1 MQRDCKM
8 KPHNDK
14 KQGGRKTMR
23 SAPAAKASRKTIS
36 SKVTAISNAVQ
47 SAARRPDIHPLDRA
61 INELRGELAKKPDDP
76 TVLSR
81 LGALFYRRGDLPEA
95 ERFLRKAI
103 GVNPRRSNYHNNL
116 GNVLCDMGR
125 MKDGIVEYEAAIAI
139 EKVDNPE
146 KSPSPEAAT
155 NLELAKT
162 EYRLIHE
169 RIEYLE
175 RALDLEVGAADE
187 LNALGCGYLL
197 RGERAKALEHFRR
210 AAEADPRSLQAGLNI
225 AFAHTLDMHSDRINE
240 AVAETA
246 GYIARFPG
254 TGRLYIHWAELLE
267 SCGLL
272 DEAEERYTCAIKHDP
287 RCIEAY
293 DLLGR
298 LRQGQGTLGSQDD
311 PWRAVQNSL
320 KELEGGAAKAS
331 KKSPDAPTAAQAL
344 YDAGL
349 AAVAKARFYR
359 KPLPEW
365 KVVDGTLRSAAQEG
379 QLPSNAGNSAVLNV
393 AAKASLLRA
402 QLLENDGKR
411 DEAMVVL
418 DNIPL
423 SEEISAK
430 IWFERGALALR
441 SGEIDK
447 ALKSFDKATLANPR
461 DAVAYH
467 SLRFAFDGYRR
478 YWTEKIRFETAS
490 KANPR
495 DAVACFNFAGALYS
509 VLKDGEAL
517 QYFKKALEL
526 DPHLSDA
533 ACGMGKALQRQ
544 GHGKEAEAAFNKAL
558 EIEPNNPDAKRLLTG
573 LRAQKMSK

>member
-1 MQRDCKM
+1 MTM
-8 KPHNDK
+8 KHHNDK
-14 KQGGRKTMR
+14 KRGGRKTMR
-23 SAPAAKASRKTIS
+23 SAPAAKASRKTVS
-36 SKVTAISNAVQ
+36 NKVTAISAAVQ
-47 SAARRPDIHPLDRA
+47 AAARRPDIHPLDRA

-81 LGALFYRRGDLPEA
+81 LGALYYRRNDLPEA

-103 GVNPRRSNYHNNL
+103 AANPRRSNYHNNL
-116 GNVLCDMGR
+116 GNVLCDMGKL
-125 MKDGIVEYEAAIAI
+125 KDGIVEYEAAIAI
-139 EKVDNPE
+139 EKADNPD
-146 KSPSPEAAT
+146 KAPSPEAAT

-175 RALDLEVGAADE
+175 RALDLDVGAAEE

-197 RGERAKALEHFRR
+197 RGERVKALSLFRK
-210 AAEADPRSLQAGLNI
+210 AAEADPRSLQAGLNL
-225 AFAHTLDMHSDRINE
+225 AFAHTLDLHAEHINE

-246 GYIARFPG
+246 GYIVRFPG
-254 TGRLYIHWAELLE
+254 NGRLYIHWAELLE

-272 DEAEERYTCAIKHDP
+272 DDAEERYTCAIKHDI
-287 RCIEAY
+287 RCLEAY

-298 LRQGQGTLGSQDD
+298 LRLGQGTLNSQDD
-311 PWRAVQNSL
+311 AWRAAQNAI
-320 KELEGGAAKAS
+320 KDLESGAAKTS
-331 KKSPDAPTAAQAL
+331 YTSPGAPSAAQSL

-349 AAVAKARFYR
+349 AAVARSRFFRKSLPDWKA
-359 KPLPEW
+359 
-365 KVVDGTLRSAAQEG
+365 VDAGLRAAAQEG
-379 QLPSNAGNSAVLNV
+379 QLPSNSGNSAILNI

-411 DEAMVVL
+411 EEAMVVL

-423 SEEISAK
+423 TDEMAAK

-441 SGEIDK
+441 SGDIDK
-447 ALKSFDKATLANPR
+447 AMKSFDKATLANPR

-478 YWTEKIRFETAS
+478 YWTERIRFETVVKS
-490 KANPR
+490 NPR
-495 DAVACFNFAGALYS
+495 DAIAHFNYASALYS
-509 VLKDGEAL
+509 VLKDSEAL
-517 QYFKKALEL
+517 VYYKKALEL

-544 GHGKEAEAAFNKAL
+544 GHGKEAEAAFMKAL
-558 EIEPNNPDAKRLLTG
+558 ELEPGNVEAKRLLNG
-573 LRAQKMSK
+573 LRAQKSMGK

>member
-1 MQRDCKM
+1 MTTQ
-8 KPHNDK
+8 NEK
-14 KQGGRKTMR
+14 KRGGRKTMR
-23 SAPAAKASRKTIS
+23 SAPAVKTPRKSVANKVTSIS
-36 SKVTAISNAVQ
+36 SAIH

-81 LGALFYRRGDLPEA
+81 LGALYYRRGDLPEA

-103 GVNPRRSNYHNNL
+103 AVNPRRPNYHNNL
-116 GNVLCDMGR
+116 GNVLCDMGK
-125 MKDGIVEYEAAIAI
+125 MKDGIVEYESAIAI
-139 EKVDNPE
+139 EKADNPE
-146 KSPSPEAAT
+146 KVPSLEAST

-175 RALDLEVGAADE
+175 RALELDVGAAEE

-197 RGERAKALEHFRR
+197 RGDRVKAIAHFRR

-225 AFAHTLDMHSDRINE
+225 AFAHTLDLHAENIND

-246 GYIARFPG
+246 EYIARFQG

-272 DEAEERYTCAIKHDP
+272 DEAEERYTQAIKHDP

-298 LRQGQGTLGSQDD
+298 LRLGQGTLGSQDD
-311 PWRAVQNSL
+311 AWRAAQTAIKN
-320 KELEGGAAKAS
+320 LENGAAKTS
-331 KKSPDAPTAAQAL
+331 MKLPDAPTAAQSL
-344 YDAGL
+344 YDTGL
-349 AAVAKARFYR
+349 AAVARARFFR
-359 KPLPEW
+359 KPLAEW
-365 KVVDGTLRSAAQEG
+365 KAVDAVLRAAAQEG
-379 QLPSNAGNSAVLNV
+379 QLPMNATNLAILNV

-423 SEEISAK
+423 TDEMTAK
-430 IWFERGALALR
+430 VWFERGALALR

-467 SLRFAFDGYRR
+467 SLRFALDGYRR
-478 YWTEKIRFETAS
+478 YWTEKIRFETSA
-490 KANPR
+490 KNNPN
-495 DAVACFNFAGALYS
+495 DAIAHFNYATALYS
-509 VLKDGEAL
+509 VLKDSEAL
-517 QYFKKALEL
+517 TYFEKALSL
-526 DPHLSDA
+526 DEHLADA
-533 ACGMGKALQRQ
+533 ACGMGKVFQRQ
-544 GHGKEAEAAFNKAL
+544 GHGKEAEAAFVKAL
-558 EIEPNNPDAKRLLTG
+558 KIEPTNAEAKRLLDS
-573 LRAQKMSK
+573 LRVQKMGAK

>member
-1 MQRDCKM
+1 
-8 KPHNDK
+8 
-14 KQGGRKTMR
+14 MR
-23 SAPAAKASRKTIS
+23 SATAAKASRKTIS
-36 SKVTAISNAVQ
+36 NKVQAGSSAAQN
-47 SAARRPDIHPLDRA
+47 AARRPDIHPLDRA

-103 GVNPRRSNYHNNL
+103 AVNPRRSNYHNNL
-116 GNVLCDMGR
+116 GNVLCDMGK

-146 KSPSPEAAT
+146 KGASPEAAT

-162 EYRLIHE
+162 EYRMIHE

-175 RALDLEVGAADE
+175 RALDLDVGSTEE

-197 RGERAKALEHFRR
+197 RGERVKALDVFRK
-210 AAEADPRSLQAGLNI
+210 AAAADPRSLQAGLNI
-225 AFAHTLDMHSDRINE
+225 AFAHTLDLHAEHINE

-246 GYIARFPG
+246 EYIARFQD

-272 DEAEERYTCAIKHDP
+272 DEAEERYTSAIKRDP

-298 LRQGQGTLGSQDD
+298 LRLGQGTLGSQDD
-311 PWRAVQNSL
+311 AWRAVQNAI
-320 KELEGGAAKAS
+320 KELESGAGKTS
-331 KKSPDAPTAAQAL
+331 TKSPDAPSAAQSL
-344 YDAGL
+344 YDSGL
-349 AAVAKARFYR
+349 AAVARSRFFR

-365 KVVDGTLRSAAQEG
+365 KAVDAVLRAAAQEG
-379 QLPSNAGNSAVLNV
+379 QLPSNATNV
-393 AAKASLLRA
+393 AIMNIAARASLLRA

-411 DEAMVVL
+411 EEAMVVL

-423 SEEISAK
+423 TADMAAK
-430 IWFERGALALR
+430 VWFERGALALR

-478 YWTEKIRFETAS
+478 YWTEKIRFETAL
-490 KANPR
+490 KVTPR
-495 DAVACFNFAGALYS
+495 DAIAHFNYAGALYS
-509 VLKDGEAL
+509 VLKDEEAIV
-517 QYFKKALEL
+517 YYKKALEL

-533 ACGMGKALQRQ
+533 ACGMGKAYQRQ
-544 GHGKEAEAAFNKAL
+544 GNVKDAEAAFLKAL
-558 EIEPNNPDAKRLLTG
+558 TIEPANVEAKRLLASF
-573 LRAQKMSK
+573 RAQRNSGK

>member
-1 MQRDCKM
+1 M

-14 KQGGRKTMR
+14 KRGERKTMR
-23 SAPAAKASRKTIS
+23 SAPAAKASRKPIT
-36 SKVTAISNAVQ
+36 SKVTSISTAAH

-81 LGALFYRRGDLPEA
+81 LGALFYRRGDLLEA
-95 ERFLRKAI
+95 EKFLRKAI
-103 GVNPRRSNYHNNL
+103 SVNPRRSNYHNNL

-125 MKDGIVEYEAAIAI
+125 MKDGIVEYEAAIVI
-139 EKVDNPE
+139 ERSDDPE
-146 KSPSPEAAT
+146 KPPSPEAAT

-175 RALDLEVGAADE
+175 RALELDVGAADE

-197 RGERAKALEHFRR
+197 RGERVKALGLFRR

-225 AFAHTLDMHSDRINE
+225 AFAHTLDINSEHINE

-246 GYIARFPG
+246 GYIARFPDV
-254 TGRLYIHWAELLE
+254 GRLYIHWAELLE
-267 SCGLL
+267 SSGLL
-272 DEAEERYTCAIKHDP
+272 DEAEERYTSAIKHDP
-287 RCIEAY
+287 RCLEAY

-298 LRQGQGTLGSQDD
+298 LRQGQGTLNSPDD
-311 PWRAVQNSL
+311 AWRAVQNAL
-320 KELEGGAAKAS
+320 KELESGTVKTGKKISGAQS
-331 KKSPDAPTAAQAL
+331 AAEAL
-344 YDAGL
+344 YDSGL
-349 AAVAKARFYR
+349 AAVARTRFFR

-365 KVVDGTLRSAAQEG
+365 KTVDAALRGAAQEG
-379 QLPSNAGNSAVLNV
+379 MLPSNAGHTAIQNIAVR
-393 AAKASLLRA
+393 ASLLRA

-423 SEEISAK
+423 TEEMTAK
-430 IWFERGALALR
+430 VWFERGALALR

-490 KANPR
+490 KTHAR
-495 DAVACFNFAGALYS
+495 DAVAHYHFGMALYS

-526 DPHLSDA
+526 DPNLSDA

-544 GHGKEAEAAFNKAL
+544 GHGKEAEAAFVKAL
-558 EIEPNNPDAKRLLTG
+558 EIEPGSAEAKRLLTS
-573 LRAQKMSK
+573 LRAQKLAGK